1 MPAFYDLSFM
11 LLLAKPALGML
22 SVVGRD
28 VAWADLP
35 ALVAFVA
42 AVAAANPNVG
52 LNGPSRRYTSSL
64 QVTLKEQ
71 GSLLDFWAC
80 VLQLISFL
88 PTVSSCVL
96 VFTTKKQGCMRQVLI

>member
-1 MPAFYDLSFM
+1 MSLGDLRTLKLLPRMLPAPEFAAPVRSRDLAPSPNKTCAVEKTPKWPHISVFYDLSFM

-42 AVAAANPNVG
+42 AVAAAKPNVG
-52 LNGPSRRYTSSL
+52 LNGP
-64 QVTLKEQ
+64 
-71 GSLLDFWAC
+71 
-80 VLQLISFL
+80 
-88 PTVSSCVL
+88 
-96 VFTTKKQGCMRQVLI
+96 